1 MRVDPGLAAAVRSRY
16 PRTMPLRFVAALALS
31 IALSDGLSAKESTKT
46 GSKSGEG
53 KGAPARTWK
62 SLVDHMVKNGVHY
75 ATKAP
80 SSRTLGFDSD
90 IVNTRGLY
98 LKAADAKDGSEHSFV
113 VVYDLTDKK
122 VVHPREIILGR
133 IRVSEENAVKEID
146 TMRLRLSLSGDPI
159 KGMHAAGVVGKV
171 KQTPIAGDSKDA
183 KEFLATERAFWLKEV
198 DLKKLVR

>member
-1 MRVDPGLAAAVRSRY
+1 
-16 PRTMPLRFVAALALS
+16 MPLRFVAALALC
-31 IALSDGLSAKESTKT
+31 IVLTNGLSAKESTKKE
-46 GSKSGEG
+46 SKSTKG
-53 KGAPARTWK
+53 KGAPVRTWK

-90 IVNTRGLY
+90 IVNTWGLY
-98 LKAADAKDGSEHSFV
+98 VKAADAKDGREHSFV

-122 VVHPREIILGR
+122 VVQPREIILGR

-146 TMRLRLSLSGDPI
+146 TMRLRLSLNGDPI

-171 KQTPIAGDSKDA
+171 RQIAVAGDSKDA
-183 KEFLATERAFWLKEV
+183 KEFLTAEKAFWLKEV